1 MHMFFIQ
8 ICHRNRDGDGNEDG
22 DQCDG
27 EEGGGGGKEG
37 GGIGGGGKE
46 KRHND
51 KERLNNMMILK
62 HNQHLKTPNKRQHLR
77 FLSVV
82 LGPLAPCYPPSAV
95 S

>member
-1 MHMFFIQ
+1 MEMVM
-8 ICHRNRDGDGNEDG
+8 EMKMG

-27 EEGGGGGKEG
+27 GEGEGGGKEG
-37 GGIGGGGKE
+37 GGVEGGGRA

-51 KERLNNMMILK
+51 KEKLINMMILK

-77 FLSVV
+77 FVSEV
-82 LGPLAPCYPPSAV
+82 LGPLAPCLPPSAV